1 MWYLIILIPDLCF
14 RPYLN
19 VCVINLDING
29 SADFII
35 SFLIISHVLDL
46 SFARFFFDA
55 VKISFS
61 FIL

>member
-1 MWYLIILIPDLCF
+1 M
-14 RPYLN
+14 
-19 VCVINLDING
+19 CVINLDING

-46 SFARFFFDA
+46 LFARFFFDA